1 MSILMLLTMAVEL
14 DPDRV
19 AVTSGDEQLT
29 YGALLERSLATGEL
43 LRRDGADHMALLDL
57 NTTAFP
63 VALFGAAAAGVPL
76 APLNYRLAE
85 DRLTEAVSRLSPV
98 ALFRGAGIANTVAL
112 GPSDVLRPTADL
124 LAAGLDSGPEA
135 DTDLAD
141 SESPAVLLFTSGT
154 TGTPKIAILR
164 HRHLFSYVT
173 STVEFG
179 HAGPEEAIMVSVPN
193 YHIAGISSV
202 LGSVFAGR
210 RIVQLP
216 SFTPEAWAATAA
228 REAVTHAMVVPTMLG
243 RILDVL
249 EKTGDRLP
257 ALRHLSYGG
266 GRMPVEVVER
276 AVRMLPHVDFVNA
289 YGLTE
294 TSSTVTIL
302 GPDDHRE
309 ALASDDPAVRG
320 RLGSVGRPVPSIE
333 LEIRGDDGHVV
344 GPDEIGEVYVRG
356 DQVSGEYTSHSILDA
371 DGWYATRDQGR
382 LDSDGFLY
390 LRGRADDI
398 IVRGGENI
406 SPEEVED
413 VLTSHSRVRAAAV
426 VGVPD
431 VEWGERVEAVVVV
444 TDDGSTDVGPAAEE
458 LSDELAR
465 WVRERL
471 RSTRVPAAFHVWPEL
486 PFNETGK
493 LLRRSVRADLSARAE
508 IA

>member
-14 DPDRV
+14 DPERV
-19 AVTSGDEQLT
+19 AVTSSDENLT
-29 YGALLERSLATGEL
+29 YGELLQRSRAVGEV
-43 LRRDGADHMALLDL
+43 LRRDGADHVALLDL
-57 NTTAFP
+57 NTAAFP
-63 VALFGAAAAGVPL
+63 VALFGAAAAAVPL
-76 APLNYRLAE
+76 APLNYRLAD

-98 ALFRGAGIANTVAL
+98 VLYRGAGVEAAVDL
-112 GPSDVLRPTADL
+112 GPGDVLRPTGDL
-124 LAAGLDSGPEA
+124 VAASGAPEA
-135 DTDLAD
+135 EAELAD
-141 SESPAVLLFTSGT
+141 AESAAVLLFTSGT

-216 SFTPEAWAATAA
+216 SFTPESWVATAA

-249 EKTGDRLP
+249 EENGDTLP

-302 GPDDHRE
+302 GPDDHRD
-309 ALASDDPAVRG
+309 AMASDDPAVRA

-333 LEIRGDDGHVV
+333 LEIRGDDGTVV

-356 DQVSGEYTSHSILDA
+356 EQVSGEYTSHSILDA

-382 LDSDGFLY
+382 LDADGFLF

-413 VLTSHSRVRAAAV
+413 VLNSHPRVRAAAV

-431 VEWGERVEAVVVV
+431 VEWGERVEAVVVI
-444 TDDGSTDVGPAAEE
+444 DGDLAELEQE
-458 LSDELAR
+458 LVDR
-465 WVRERL
+465 VRATL
-471 RSTRVPAAFHVWPEL
+471 RSTRVPTAFHAWPEL

-493 LLRRSVRADLSARAE
+493 LLRRSVRAELSDKAG
-508 IA
+508 IT

>member
-1 MSILMLLTMAVEL
+1 MSIIMLLTMAVEL

-19 AVTSGDEQLT
+19 AVTAGEEELT
-29 YGALLERSLATGEL
+29 YGQLLERSRALAAD
-43 LRRDGADHMALLDL
+43 LRAGGAANVALLDL
-57 NTTAFP
+57 NTAAFP

-76 APLNYRLAE
+76 APLNYRLAD
-85 DRLTEAVSRLSPV
+85 DRLTAAVARLSPV
-98 ALFRGAGIANTVAL
+98 ALYQGSGVSNRVDVGPADSLLSTDAFLRSAARGADTVGEL
-112 GPSDVLRPTADL
+112 EMAD
-124 LAAGLDSGPEA
+124 P
-135 DTDLAD
+135 
-141 SESPAVLLFTSGT
+141 ESPAVLLFTSGT

-210 RIVQLP
+210 RIVQLA
-216 SFTPEAWAATAA
+216 SFSPEAWVETAA
-228 REAVTHAMVVPTMLG
+228 REGVTHAMVVPTMLG

-249 EKTGDRLP
+249 EEKGEKLP

-266 GRMPVEVVER
+266 GRMPVPVVER
-276 AVRMLPHVDFVNA
+276 AVGMLPHVDFVNA

-309 ALASDDPAVRG
+309 AIASLDPAVRA

-333 LEIRGDDGHVV
+333 LEIRGHDGSVL
-344 GPDEIGEVYVRG
+344 GAGEIGEVFVRG
-356 DQVSGEYTSHSILDA
+356 EQVAGEYTSHSAVAD
-371 DGWYATRDQGR
+371 DGWYATRDQGH
-382 LDSDGFLY
+382 LDADGFLF

-413 VLTSHSRVRAAAV
+413 VLVSHPAVAAAAV

-444 TDDGSTDVGPAAEE
+444 EDGAADPTAE
-458 LSDELAR
+458 LSG

-471 RSTRVPAAFHVWPEL
+471 RSTRVPAAIHLRPEL

-493 LLRRSVRADLSARAE
+493 LLRRVVREELAKGVVLS
-508 IA
+508 

>member
-1 MSILMLLTMAVEL
+1 MSILMLLTMAVEH
-14 DPDRV
+14 DRDRV
-19 AVTSGDEQLT
+19 AVTSGQEHLT
-29 YGALLERSLATGEL
+29 YGDLLDRAVAVGDL
-43 LRRDGADHMALLDL
+43 LRREGAAHVALLDL
-57 NTTAFP
+57 NTAAFP

-76 APLNYRLAE
+76 APLNYRLAD
-85 DRLTEAVSRLSPV
+85 DRLTEAVGRLSPV
-98 ALFRGAGIANTVAL
+98 ALFQGQGVSSVVQC
-112 GPSDVLRPTADL
+112 GPGDVVRPTSDL
-124 LAAGLDSGPEA
+124 LDVTGSAASGSEE
-135 DTDLAD
+135 LAD
-141 SESPAVLLFTSGT
+141 GESPAVLLFTSGT
-154 TGTPKIAILR
+154 TGTPKIAVLR

-173 STVEFG
+173 STVEFA
-179 HAGPEEAIMVSVPN
+179 HAGPDEAIMVSVPN

-202 LGSVFAGR
+202 LGSVFGGR

-216 SFTPEAWAATAA
+216 SFTPESWVATAVA
-228 REAVTHAMVVPTMLG
+228 ESVTHAMVVPTMLG

-249 EKTGDRLP
+249 QSTGETLP

-276 AVRMLPHVDFVNA
+276 AVGMLPHVDFVNA

-309 ALASDDPAVRG
+309 ALASADPGVRA

-333 LEIRGDDGHVV
+333 LEIRGDDGTAV

-356 DQVSGEYTSHSILDA
+356 EQVSGEYTSHSILDA

-382 LDSDGFLY
+382 LDADGFLY

-413 VLTSHSRVRAAAV
+413 VLTSHPRVRAAAV

-431 VEWGERVEAVVVV
+431 VEWGERVEAMIVL
-444 TDDGSTDVGPAAEE
+444 DGDLEDPVAE
-458 LSDELAR
+458 LTP

-471 RSTRVPAAFHVWPEL
+471 RSTRVPAAIHVRAEL

-493 LLRRSVRADLSARAE
+493 LLRRSVRAELAE
-508 IA
+508 KAGVA

>member
-1 MSILMLLTMAVEL
+1 MSIIMLLTMAVEL
-14 DPDRV
+14 DGDRV
-19 AVTSGDEQLT
+19 AVTAGEEHLT
-29 YGALLERSLATGEL
+29 YRDLLERSRALGAEL
-43 LRRDGADHMALLDL
+43 SEQGAENVALLDL
-57 NTTAFP
+57 NTAAFP
-63 VALFGAAAAGVPL
+63 IALFGAAAAGVPL
-76 APLNYRLAE
+76 APLNYRLAD
-85 DRLTEAVSRLSPV
+85 DRLSEAVARLSPV
-98 ALFRGAGIANTVAL
+98 ALFQGPGVSNQVAVGPADTLLPTGA
-112 GPSDVLRPTADL
+112 L
-124 LAAGLDSGPEA
+124 LAAATAGPATA
-135 DTDLAD
+135 DQGAVDDMAD
-141 SESPAVLLFTSGT
+141 PESPAVLLFTSGT
-154 TGTPKIAILR
+154 TGTPKIAVLR

-216 SFTPEAWAATAA
+216 SFSPEAWVETAA
-228 REAVTHAMVVPTMLG
+228 RERITHAMVVPTMLG

-249 EKTGDRLP
+249 EERGEKLP

-266 GRMPVEVVER
+266 GRMPVPVVER
-276 AVRMLPHVDFVNA
+276 AVGDLPHVDFVNA

-302 GPDDHRE
+302 GPEDHRE
-309 ALASDDPAVRG
+309 AMASLDPAVRA

-333 LEIRGDDGHVV
+333 LEVRDHDGRVL
-344 GPDEIGEVYVRG
+344 GAGEVGEVFVRG
-356 DQVSGEYTSHSILDA
+356 EQVAGEYTSHKAVAD
-371 DGWYATRDQGR
+371 DGWYATRDQGH
-382 LDSDGFLY
+382 LDADGFLF

-413 VLTSHSRVRAAAV
+413 VLASHPAVAAAAV

-431 VEWGERVEAVVVV
+431 LEWGERVEAVIVLEP
-444 TDDGSTDVGPAAEE
+444 GAADPSAE
-458 LSDELAR
+458 LTA

-471 RSTRVPAAFHVWPEL
+471 RSTRVPSAVHVRPQL

-493 LLRRSVRADLSARAE
+493 LLRRVVREELAKGGTSS
-508 IA
+508 

>member
-1 MSILMLLTMAVEL
+1 MSIMMLLTMAVEL
-14 DPDRV
+14 DPERV
-19 AVTSGDEQLT
+19 AVTSGDEHLT
-29 YGALLERSLATGEL
+29 YGELLERSLAVGDL
-43 LRRDGADHMALLDL
+43 LRHDGAEHLALLDL
-57 NTTAFP
+57 NTAAFP
-63 VALFGAAAAGVPL
+63 VALFGAAAAGIPL
-76 APLNYRLAE
+76 APLNYRLADE
-85 DRLTEAVSRLSPV
+85 RLTEAVGRLNPV
-98 ALFRGAGIANTVAL
+98 ALFQSKDVGSVVDLGNGDVARST
-112 GPSDVLRPTADL
+112 GDL
-124 LAAGLDSGPEA
+124 LTAARRTGSEIEP
-135 DTDLAD
+135 DLVD

-154 TGTPKIAILR
+154 TGTPKIAVLR

-179 HAGPEEAIMVSVPN
+179 HAGAEEAIMVSVPN

-202 LGSVFAGR
+202 LGSIFGGR

-216 SFTPEAWAATAA
+216 SFTPESWVATA
-228 REAVTHAMVVPTMLG
+228 RKESVTHAMVVPTMLG

-249 EKTGDRLP
+249 QSAGETLP

-302 GPDDHRE
+302 DPDDHRN
-309 ALASDDPAVRG
+309 ALASDDPDIRG

-333 LEIRGDDGHVV
+333 LEIRSEDGNVV
-344 GPDEIGEVYVRG
+344 AAGEIGEVYVRG
-356 DQVSGEYTSHSILDA
+356 EQVSGEYTSHSVVD
-371 DGWYATRDQGR
+371 DEGWYATRDQGH

-413 VLTSHSRVRAAAV
+413 VLTRHPRVQAAAV

-431 VEWGERVEAVVVV
+431 VEWGERVEAVIVL
-444 TDDGSTDVGPAAEE
+444 DGEITE
-458 LSDELAR
+458 LVPELTK

-471 RSTRVPAAFHVWPEL
+471 RSTRVPAAFHVRNEL

-493 LLRRSVRADLSARAE
+493 MLRRSLRVELSQNAGVA
-508 IA
+508 

>member
-14 DPDRV
+14 GADRV
-19 AVTSGDEQLT
+19 AVTAGDEQLT
-29 YGALLERSLATGEL
+29 YGEL
-43 LRRDGADHMALLDL
+43 LDRSRALGAQLREQGADNAALLDL
-57 NTTAFP
+57 NTAAFP

-76 APLNYRLAE
+76 APLNYRLADE
-85 DRLTEAVSRLSPV
+85 RLTEAVGRLSPV
-98 ALFRGAGIANTVAL
+98 AVYQGPGVSSRVAVGAADAL
-112 GPSDVLRPTADL
+112 LPTTAL
-124 LAAGLDSGPEA
+124 LGAPPAGTELPD
-135 DTDLAD
+135 DLAD
-141 SESPAVLLFTSGT
+141 PESPAVLLFTSGT

-216 SFTPEAWAATAA
+216 SFSPEAWVDTAA
-228 REAVTHAMVVPTMLG
+228 REQVTHAMVVPTMLA

-249 EKTGDRLP
+249 EERGETLP

-266 GRMPVEVVER
+266 GRMPVPVVER
-276 AVRMLPHVDFVNA
+276 AVGMLPHVDLVNA

-302 GPDDHRE
+302 GPQDHRD
-309 ALASDDPAVRG
+309 AIASSDPVVRA

-333 LEIRGDDGHVV
+333 LEIRDHDGRVL
-344 GPDEIGEVYVRG
+344 GPGEIGEVFVRG
-356 DQVSGEYTSHSILDA
+356 EQVAGEYTSHTAVAD
-371 DGWYATRDQGR
+371 DGWYATRDQGHV
-382 LDSDGFLY
+382 DTDGFLF

-413 VLTSHSRVRAAAV
+413 VLVSHPAVAAAAV

-431 VEWGERVEAVVVV
+431 EEWGERVEAVIVLER
-444 TDDGSTDVGPAAEE
+444 GAADPSAE
-458 LSDELAR
+458 LTG

-471 RSTRVPAAFHVWPEL
+471 RSTRVPSAVHLRDEL

-493 LLRRSVRADLSARAE
+493 LLRRVVREELSRVGVPS
-508 IA
+508 

>member
-1 MSILMLLTMAVEL
+1 MLLTMAVEL

-19 AVTSGDEQLT
+19 AVTSGDEHLT
-29 YGALLERSLATGEL
+29 YGDLLERSLAVGEL
-43 LRRDGADHMALLDL
+43 LRNDGAEHVGLLDL
-57 NTTAFP
+57 NTAAFP
-63 VALFGAAAAGVPL
+63 VALFGAAAAGLPL
-76 APLNYRLAE
+76 APLNYRLA
-85 DRLTEAVSRLSPV
+85 DDKLTEAIGRLSPI
-98 ALFRGAGIANTVAL
+98 ALFRGEGVA
-112 GPSDVLRPTADL
+112 SVVDVGDRDVVRATRDL
-124 LAAGLDSGPEA
+124 LTATRTPGADAEPE
-135 DTDLAD
+135 LVD

-154 TGTPKIAILR
+154 TGTPKIAVLR
-164 HRHLFSYVT
+164 HRHLFSYVM

-202 LGSVFAGR
+202 LGSIFGGR

-216 SFTPEAWAATAA
+216 SFTPESWVATAA
-228 REAVTHAMVVPTMLG
+228 RERVTHAMVVPTMLG

-249 EKTGDRLP
+249 EATGETLP

-302 GPDDHRE
+302 GPDDHRD
-309 ALASDDPAVRG
+309 AMASEDPAVRR

-333 LEIRGDDGHVV
+333 LEIRAADGTVV
-344 GPDEIGEVYVRG
+344 PAGEIGEVYVRG
-356 DQVSGEYTSHSILDA
+356 EQVSGEYTSHSVVDA
-371 DGWYATRDQGR
+371 DGWYATRDQGHQDR
-382 LDSDGFLY
+382 DGFLY
-390 LRGRADDI
+390 LRGRADDV

-413 VLTSHSRVRAAAV
+413 VLTAHPRVRAAAV

-431 VEWGERVEAVVVV
+431 VEWGERVEAVVVIDGEL
-444 TDDGSTDVGPAAEE
+444 DDLESELVARVRAE
-458 LSDELAR
+458 
-465 WVRERL
+465 L
-471 RSTRVPAAFHVWPEL
+471 RSTRVPVAFHVRDEL

-493 LLRRSVRADLSARAE
+493 LLRRAVRAELAERAGV
-508 IA
+508 A

>member
-1 MSILMLLTMAVEL
+1 MSIIMLLTMAVEL

-19 AVTSGDEQLT
+19 AVSAGEDRLT
-29 YGALLERSLATGEL
+29 YGEL
-43 LRRDGADHMALLDL
+43 LDQSRALGAHLRERGAENVALLDL
-57 NTTAFP
+57 NTATFP

-76 APLNYRLAE
+76 APLNYRLADE
-85 DRLTEAVSRLSPV
+85 RLSEAVARLSPV
-98 ALFRGAGIANTVAL
+98 AVYQGAGVSSQVTVGGSDTLEPASSL
-112 GPSDVLRPTADL
+112 LRSTPGGPDSAAD
-124 LAAGLDSGPEA
+124 EMA
-135 DTDLAD
+135 DP
-141 SESPAVLLFTSGT
+141 ESPAVLLFTSGT
-154 TGTPKIAILR
+154 TGTPKIAVLR

-216 SFTPEAWAATAA
+216 SFSPEAWVDTAA
-228 REAVTHAMVVPTMLG
+228 REKVTHAMVVPTMLA
-243 RILDVL
+243 RILEVL
-249 EKTGDRLP
+249 EERGEKLP

-266 GRMPVEVVER
+266 GRMPVPVVER
-276 AVRMLPHVDFVNA
+276 AVAMLPHVDLVNA

-302 GPDDHRE
+302 GPEDHRE
-309 ALASDDPAVRG
+309 AMASLDPGVRA

-333 LEIRGDDGHVV
+333 LEVRDDAGNVL
-344 GPDEIGEVYVRG
+344 GPGRIGEVFVRG
-356 DQVSGEYTSHSILDA
+356 EQVAGEYTSHRAVAD
-371 DGWYATRDQGR
+371 DGWYATRDQGH
-382 LDSDGFLY
+382 LDEDGFLF

-413 VLTSHSRVRAAAV
+413 VLVSHPAVAAAAV

-431 VEWGERVEAVVVV
+431 VEWGERVEAVVVLES
-444 TDDGSTDVGPAAEE
+444 GAEDPTAE
-458 LSDELAR
+458 LGA

-471 RSTRVPAAFHVWPEL
+471 RSTRVPAAIHLRPEL

-493 LLRRSVRADLSARAE
+493 LLRRVLREELSREVARS
-508 IA
+508 

>member
-1 MSILMLLTMAVEL
+1 MSIVTLLTMAVEL
-14 DPDRV
+14 EPDRV
-19 AVTSGDEQLT
+19 AVTCGGESLT
-29 YGALLERSLATGEL
+29 YGDLLDRSYATAER
-43 LRRDGADHMALLDL
+43 LRADGAQHVALLDL
-57 NTTAFP
+57 NTLAFP
-63 VALFGAAAAGVPL
+63 IALFGAAAAGVPL
-76 APLNYRLAE
+76 APLNYRLAD
-85 DRLTEAVSRLSPV
+85 DRLDAALARLSPV
-98 ALFRGAGIANTVAL
+98 VLFRGEGVANEITL
-112 GPSDVLRPTADL
+112 GHQDRVLSTADL
-124 LAAGLDSGPEA
+124 NSGARSSAEESGLVD
-135 DTDLAD
+135 D
-141 SESPAVLLFTSGT
+141 ESPAVLLFTSGT

-164 HRHLFSYVT
+164 HRHLFSYVA
-173 STVEFG
+173 STVEFA
-179 HAGPEEAIMVSVPN
+179 HAGPDEAIMVSVPN

-216 SFTPEAWAATAA
+216 SFTPESWVTTAA

-249 EKTGDRLP
+249 EATGTTLP

-302 GPDDHRE
+302 GPDDHRQ
-309 ALASDDPAVRG
+309 ALASSDPAVRG

-333 LEIRGDDGHVV
+333 LEIRGDDGTVL

-356 DQVSGEYTSHSILDA
+356 EQVSGEYTSHSILDA

-382 LDSDGFLY
+382 LDAEGFLF

-413 VLTSHSRVRAAAV
+413 VLTAHPRVRAAAV

-431 VEWGERVEAVVVV
+431 VEWGERVEAVIVVSEDAGDL
-444 TDDGSTDVGPAAEE
+444 TGE
-458 LSDELAR
+458 LTQ
-465 WVRERL
+465 WVRDRL
-471 RSTRVPAAFHVWPEL
+471 RSTRVPAAFHVWDEL

-493 LLRRSVRADLSARAE
+493 LLRRSVRADLAE
-508 IA
+508 KAGVA

>member
-14 DPDRV
+14 DPERV
-19 AVTSGDEQLT
+19 AVTSGDEHLT
-29 YGALLERSLATGEL
+29 YGELLQRSQAVGEV
-43 LRRDGADHMALLDL
+43 LRRDGADHVALLDL
-57 NTTAFP
+57 NTAAFP
-63 VALFGAAAAGVPL
+63 VALFGAAAAAVPF
-76 APLNYRLAE
+76 APLNYRLAD
-85 DRLTEAVSRLSPV
+85 DRLAEAVSRLSPV
-98 ALFRGAGIANTVAL
+98 VLYRGASVEAAVDL
-112 GPSDVLRPTADL
+112 GPEDVLRPAGDL
-124 LAAGLDSGPEA
+124 VAASGDPEA
-135 DTDLAD
+135 EAELAD
-141 SESPAVLLFTSGT
+141 AESAAVLLFTSGT

-216 SFTPEAWAATAA
+216 SFTPESWVATAA
-228 REAVTHAMVVPTMLG
+228 REAITHAMVVPTMLG

-249 EKTGDRLP
+249 EENGDTLP

-302 GPDDHRE
+302 GPDDHRD
-309 ALASDDPAVRG
+309 ALASDDPAVRA

-333 LEIRGDDGHVV
+333 LEIRGDDGTVM

-356 DQVSGEYTSHSILDA
+356 EQVSGEYTSHSILDG

-382 LDSDGFLY
+382 LDADGFLY

-413 VLTSHSRVRAAAV
+413 VLTGHPRVRAAAV

-431 VEWGERVEAVVVV
+431 VEWGERVEAVLVL
-444 TDDGSTDVGPAAEE
+444 DGDLAELEQE
-458 LSDELAR
+458 LVDR
-465 WVRERL
+465 VRAML
-471 RSTRVPAAFHVWPEL
+471 RSTRVPAAFHAWSEL
-486 PFNETGK
+486 PYNETGK
-493 LLRRSVRADLSARAE
+493 LLRRSVRAELSE
-508 IA
+508 KVGVE

>member
-14 DPDRV
+14 GGDRV
-19 AVTSGDEQLT
+19 AVTAGDEELT
-29 YGALLERSLATGEL
+29 YSEL
-43 LRRDGADHMALLDL
+43 LDRSRALGAQLREQGAANAALLDL
-57 NTTAFP
+57 NTAAFP

-76 APLNYRLAE
+76 APLNYRLAD
-85 DRLTEAVSRLSPV
+85 DRLTEAVGRLSPV
-98 ALFRGAGIANTVAL
+98 ALYQGPGVSSRVAVGAVDALLPTSRLLGATPGVA
-112 GPSDVLRPTADL
+112 AD
-124 LAAGLDSGPEA
+124 D
-135 DTDLAD
+135 DLAD
-141 SESPAVLLFTSGT
+141 PESPAVLLFTSGT
-154 TGTPKIAILR
+154 TGTPKIAVLR

-216 SFTPEAWAATAA
+216 SFSPEEWVETAA
-228 REAVTHAMVVPTMLG
+228 REQVTHAMVVPTMLA

-249 EKTGDRLP
+249 EERGEKLP

-266 GRMPVEVVER
+266 GRMPVPVVER
-276 AVRMLPHVDFVNA
+276 AVGTLPHVDLVNA

-302 GPDDHRE
+302 GPEDHRE
-309 ALASDDPAVRG
+309 AMASPDPSVRA

-333 LEIRGDDGHVV
+333 LEVRDHDGRVL
-344 GPDEIGEVYVRG
+344 GPGEVGEVFVRG
-356 DQVSGEYTSHSILDA
+356 EQVAGEYTSHKAVGDDGWYPTRDQGHLDA
-371 DGWYATRDQGR
+371 DG
-382 LDSDGFLY
+382 FLF

-413 VLTSHSRVRAAAV
+413 VLVSHPAVAAAAV

-431 VEWGERVEAVVVV
+431 EEWGERVEAVVVLER
-444 TDDGSTDVGPAAEE
+444 DAGDPSGE
-458 LSDELAR
+458 LTG

-471 RSTRVPAAFHVWPEL
+471 RSTRVPSAIHLRDEL

-493 LLRRSVRADLSARAE
+493 LLRRVVREELSRAGVSS
-508 IA
+508 